1 MITEKPKINYQ
12 DIDGEAWSEMAEVS
26 PE

>member
-1 MITEKPKINYQ
+1 MIATKPQINYQ
-12 DIDGEAWSEMAEVS
+12 DIDGAAWSDMAEVS

>member
-1 MITEKPKINYQ
+1 MITAKPKINYQ